1 MIDDERHGG
10 GPDELAPVIPLFGAR
25 TDERSAER
33 ELGGEHPA
41 WGERPTRSESRER
54 QAPSERR
61 ERRTPSAEEVL
72 LRKLRTRS
80 LSVSEARAALRT
92 ADVDSLEVDEIVHDF
107 IDRGYLDDRA
117 LADQLVLSGSE
128 RKAQGRKAIALV
140 LAKRG
145 VPRDIADEALADLPD
160 DDAERA
166 LEFAQTKARQLD
178 RFDRE
183 TAVRRLVGQLA
194 RRGYS
199 GSSAL
204 EAARSAIDDHRGGR
218 HGHAGGT
225 GSGVRFR

>member
-25 TDERSAER
+25 TDEHAVAHER
-33 ELGGEHPA
+33 EHPV
-41 WGERPTRSESRER
+41 WGESRAPVESMERRAPSESRER
-54 QAPSERR
+54 RAL
-61 ERRTPSAEEVL
+61 SAEEVL

-80 LSVSEARAALRT
+80 LSVSEARAALRA
-92 ADVDSLEVDEIVHDF
+92 ADVESLEVDEVVDDF
-107 IDRGYLDDRA
+107 IDRGYLNDRA

-128 RKAQGRKAIALV
+128 RKAQGRKAIALA

-204 EAARSAIDDHRGGR
+204 EAARSAVDEHRGGR
-218 HGHAGGT
+218 PRHAGGT